1 MVRTGD
7 SFANLLPETIIMSS
21 IIESAGR
28 SIANNLPVVGVNDDS
43 VKGQDLRGG
52 ELIKQLATGGLAL
65 GGGVGAAV
73 VLVNYL
79 KSMQQEA
86 EIEDETR
93 LNDDTL
99 YIPTRKREKSAA
111 EVNRWLAPGL
121 AVTGG
126 VIAGGASY
134 ALTQAVYNYL
144 QKKHRQNLL
153 DEAQNETLAAAEL
166 EAEKSAADMSFSDLV
181 TAFPVAVPLLAAL
194 ASGGVAYAALNKTFP
209 VVTPP
214 KSKYPRRIRQVT
226 EGGDVEI
233 PEEGELQVK
242 AASARDIW
250 ASDDC
255 EAAAME
261 FLTLFTDRVAMEK
274 GATCITSDI
283 LNRVAAEGPNEALRL
298 LRDDGLPALC
308 EAVKGATC
316 VSDDVKAMSAA
327 VIFKSARLAPAVAAV
342 AAAELLDMLPNVM
355 GICKAAGHEQA
366 DKLAGLGALMHMSW
380 FRPQIT
386 KAASSLG
393 DGHPLLQ
400 ALMAMIS
407 GAPKQEAAT
416 GPPAMAGSP
425 TMGGEDRD
433 AALTS
438 DVSGSMGEDN
448 EGDDSEQ
455 PGRSGDDD
463 ESQGQDDVI
472 DAFMGDPKK
481 APPPTD

>member
-1 MVRTGD
+1 
-7 SFANLLPETIIMSS
+7 MSS

-28 SIANNLPVVGVNDDS
+28 AVADQLPLVGVNDPS

-73 VLVNYL
+73 ILVNYL

-86 EIEDETR
+86 EIEDESR

-99 YIPTRKREKSAA
+99 YLPASKREKSAA

-126 VIAGGASY
+126 VLAGGASY

-144 QKKHRQNLL
+144 QKRHRQNLL
-153 DEAQNETLAAAEL
+153 DEAQNETLAAADL
-166 EAEKSAADMSFSDLV
+166 EAEKSAAEMTLSDLV

-209 VVTPP
+209 VVQPP

-226 EGGDVEI
+226 AGGEVEV
-233 PEEGELQVK
+233 PEDDNQAK

-250 ASDDC
+250 AQDDC
-255 EAAAME
+255 EASAME

-283 LNRVAAEGPNEALRL
+283 LNSVAASGPREITNV
-298 LRDDGLPALC
+298 LRDGGLATVC
-308 EAVKGATC
+308 EVVKGASC
-316 VSDDVKAMSAA
+316 ASDDVKAMSAA
-327 VIFKSARLAPAVAAV
+327 VIFKSARLAPVVSAV

-355 GICKAAGHEQA
+355 NFCTNA
-366 DKLAGLGALMHMSW
+366 DADQMDKMAGLASLMHMSW
-380 FRPQIT
+380 FRPQIV
-386 KAASSLG
+386 KAASSVGG
-393 DGHPLLQ
+393 DHPLLQ
-400 ALMAMIS
+400 ALVAMLS
-407 GAPKQEAAT
+407 GAPKQQGAQPVASTSLEE
-416 GPPAMAGSP
+416 
-425 TMGGEDRD
+425 EDRD

-438 DVSGSMGEDN
+438 DISGSMAEDS
-448 EGDDSEQ
+448 EGDEAGENKD
-455 PGRSGDDD
+455 DDD
-463 ESQGQDDVI
+463 ESQGEDDVV
-472 DAFMGDPKK
+472 DTFMGDPTN
-481 APPPTD
+481 APPPTN

>member
-1 MVRTGD
+1 
-7 SFANLLPETIIMSS
+7 
-21 IIESAGR
+21 
-28 SIANNLPVVGVNDDS
+28 
-43 VKGQDLRGG
+43 LRGG

-86 EIEDETR
+86 DIEDETR

-99 YIPTRKREKSAA
+99 YLPKAKRSREKSAA

-121 AVTGG
+121 AITGG
-126 VIAGGASY
+126 VVASGAAY

-144 QKKHRQNLL
+144 QKKHRQGLL
-153 DEAQNETLAAAEL
+153 DEAQNETLVAADL
-166 EAEKSAADMSFSDLV
+166 EAEKSAAEMSLADLV

-209 VVTPP
+209 VVNPP
-214 KSKYPRRIRQVT
+214 KSKYPRRIRQVS
-226 EGGDVEI
+226 EGGEVEI
-233 PEEGELQVK
+233 PEEELEHSK
-242 AASARDIW
+242 SASVRW

-261 FLTLFTDRVAMEK
+261 FLTLFVDRVAMEK
-274 GATCITSDI
+274 GATCVTSDI
-283 LNRVAAEGPNEALRL
+283 LNRVAAEGPREVTRALK
-298 LRDDGLPALC
+298 DCGLVSMC
-308 EAVKGATC
+308 EVVKGA
-316 VSDDVKAMSAA
+316 SLAPADVKAVSAA
-327 VIFKSARLAPAVAAV
+327 VIHKSARLGPAVSAI
-342 AAAELLDMLPNVM
+342 AAAELFDMLPNVTGLCDRADSDQM
-355 GICKAAGHEQA
+355 
-366 DKLAGLGALMHMSW
+366 DKLAGLGALMQLSW
-380 FRPQIT
+380 CRPQIE

-393 DGHPLLQ
+393 EGHPLLQ
-400 ALMAMIS
+400 ALVAMLS
-407 GAPKQEAAT
+407 GAPKQEQAAT
-416 GPPAMAGSP
+416 PLPSGGGSD
-425 TMGGEDRD
+425 DRD

-448 EGDDSEQ
+448 EGDDSDEDLSHSDDNESQ
-455 PGRSGDDD
+455 GDDD
-463 ESQGQDDVI
+463 VV